1 MNTCTYIDMCV
12 YVYASWHWPSC
23 PRSRSDKTPLLRTP
37 LVLTRRASMTT
48 HTCTC
53 TCKTHEAHCLLTH
66 VHVHVSGRR
75 VTAQAQLQLMHNDRC
90 LSIILLVHYLHHA
103 EERGAEGAEELGAP
117 LVENVRAQHG
127 INGREDQ
134 ENDEGIRHRHDARQ
148 QGRDDAVGGPQPP
161 EYSDNAHNVCVG
173 VCIYLGVYVFV

>member
-1 MNTCTYIDMCV
+1 
-12 YVYASWHWPSC
+12 
-23 PRSRSDKTPLLRTP
+23 
-37 LVLTRRASMTT
+37 MTT
-48 HTCTC
+48 GVC
-53 TCKTHEAHCLLTH
+53 
-66 VHVHVSGRR
+66 V
-75 VTAQAQLQLMHNDRC
+75 C
-90 LSIILLVHYLHHA
+90 LSIFLVHYLHHA

-127 INGREDQ
+127 INRREDD